1 MTLAKLVIL
10 NPSNPVILSP
20 SHPVILSNAKDLGL
34 LRVNSAKS
42 LRTSS
47 VKNLWQNDPPPD
59 PWLPLALRDG
69 AKGPRLLSANGI
81 SVGSSR
87 DYS

>member
-1 MTLAKLVIL
+1 MGQFETCEAMPDR
-10 NPSNPVILSP
+10 NGDSSP

-47 VKNLWQNDPPPD
+47 VKDLWETDP
-59 PWLPLALRDG
+59 
-69 AKGPRLLSANGI
+69 LLDFTTGRMTRAAENPYPFPAGW
-81 SVGSSR
+81 
-87 DYS
+87 